1 MGAKPPKKAT
11 RYESTRPMVK
21 IATSNLFIEPEVI
34 DPDFATNLFFEDIS
48 GNELI
53 NIQSHNFL
61 INTSNSNIS
70 NINSIVENYDAKSLF
85 KSSNIQ
91 PAYFGQ
97 FEITFSNKVP
107 LVGNG
112 AGGTNVRFVELVD
125 TDSINS
131 LYIEL
136 INMGEDE
143 EVEIEFLGK
152 GTPIGDT
159 IDL

>member
-1 MGAKPPKKAT
+1 MAAKPPKKT
-11 RYESTRPMVK
+11 TPWIEDTRPMVK
-21 IATSNLFIEPEVI
+21 IATSNLFIEPQIVDLE
-34 DPDFATNLFFEDIS
+34 FATNLFFEDIS

-61 INTSNSNIS
+61 VNTSNSNIS
-70 NINSIVENYDAKSLF
+70 NINAIVENYDAKSLF

-112 AGGTNVRFVELVD
+112 NGGTNVRFV